1 MTAWFKPKR
10 YGFGAAPSSWQGWAL
25 TGTYVAII
33 VACSVWLAESAT
45 TAESRITPFMVIV
58 AVVTIIFVGIAWR
71 TTEGGW
77 RWRWGDDEKR

>member
-1 MTAWFKPKR
+1 V
-10 YGFGAAPSSWQGWAL
+10 S
-25 TGTYVAII
+25 
-33 VACSVWLAESAT
+33 
-45 TAESRITPFMVIV
+45 AESRITPFMVIV